1 MVAWKPKTRKLSKGV
16 IRKRRLRYLKR
27 SKVLTPGN
35 RKLHKK
41 KIESAKEEFLKQKED
56 FGFEVHFK
64 GGKRKR
70 GK

>member
-1 MVAWKPKTRKLSKGV
+1 MKPITGSRWS

-35 RKLHKK
+35 KKPHKK
-41 KIESAKEEFLKQKED
+41 KLDENKIKSFGWEKEN
-56 FGFEVHFK
+56 FGIKVKFK

-70 GK
+70 K